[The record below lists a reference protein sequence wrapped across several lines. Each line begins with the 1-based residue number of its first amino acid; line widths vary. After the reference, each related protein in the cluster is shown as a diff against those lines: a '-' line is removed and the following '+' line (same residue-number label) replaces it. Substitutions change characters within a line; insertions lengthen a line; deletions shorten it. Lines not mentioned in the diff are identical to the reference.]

1 MLTAWHMPG
10 TTETEL
16 TYSTEYSSSVTCDC
30 AIWWFNKGEKKMDAL
45 VSQHISHIA

>member
-16 TYSTEYSSSVTCDC
+16 TYSTEYSSTCDC

>member
-16 TYSTEYSSSVTCDC
+16 TYSTEYSSSVTVLSDDLT
-30 AIWWFNKGEKKMDAL
+30 KEKKRWML
-45 VSQHISHIA
+45 